1 MIRHIAFFSAIDP
14 SDLDEIE
21 AGLWIL
27 KDNPHAETFNVSRN
41 LNLDEIPGPH
51 PDFVVTAEIKDETAL
66 AAYKA
71 HPLYAESIRR
81 VRPLRD
87 IRVAADLLIEDP
99 A

>member
-14 SDLDEIE
+14 NDLETIE
-21 AGLWIL
+21 AGLAIL
-27 KDNPHAETFNVSRN
+27 KDNPHAVSFSVSRN
-41 LNLDEIPGPH
+41 LKLDEIPGPH
-51 PDFVVTAEIKDETAL
+51 PDFVVIADLKDEAAL

-87 IRVAADLLIEDP
+87 IRVAADVLIDR
-99 A
+99 